1 MLLAVGCM
9 NTHAVHACQPSHI
22 PPQVLNYGIVL
33 RLNDGKLG
41 IKHLMRMLDLLL
53 MISGGRGGSYCHSVI
68 MQLLVVQHQYFYN
81 LPQWQML
88 KNSMSTYNEEAGEI
102 SFSLLSRIVLGDT
115 QQRKFEHMDK
125 CYKLVHM
132 YGAVDRDLEHDR
144 TSKFRKDNNWRRV
157 VGRDSEP
164 VQATVAFVRAK
175 LRAMSQG
182 TFKVYDGAINSFKNG
197 AHAQTHMV
205 HCGKE
210 KPVWVE
216 DTTDLLE
223 FHINKC
229 RKFVVQFAGPFAD
242 VWPEMKP
249 QLDPSLLVAGAEE
262 DEFSDHKSS
271 DEEPEEEYE
280 EQERWSD
287 EGPMENS
294 APKRQ
299 RVHPNKA
306 VAWETSS
313 EEDKS
318 GDDEKEPV
326 VAPVV
331 AEGGGAAE
339 EVDFNDRRSHNV
351 DARNIQP
358 AHRGERAGR
367 HKLVRYAGD
376 VDPDDFVIR
385 GKYSYH
391 RKKKDGL

>member
-1 MLLAVGCM
+1 
-9 NTHAVHACQPSHI
+9 
-22 PPQVLNYGIVL
+22 VLNYGIVL

-41 IKHLMRMLDLLL
+41 VKHLLRMLDLLL
-53 MISGGRGGSYCHSVI
+53 MVSGGRGGSYCHSVI
-68 MQLLVVQHQYFYN
+68 MQLLVVQHQSLHN

-88 KNSMSTYNEEAGEI
+88 KNSMSTFNEEAGEI

-132 YGAVDRDLEHDR
+132 YGAVDRDLTHDR

-157 VGRDSEP
+157 VAPDSEP
-164 VQATVAFVRAK
+164 VQATVAFVRGQ

-182 TFKVYDGAINSFKNG
+182 TFKVYDGSANSYKKG
-197 AHAQTHMV
+197 AHAQSNMV

-210 KPVWVE
+210 RHFWVE
-216 DTTDLLE
+216 DTTDLLDL
-223 FHINKC
+223 HIKKC
-229 RKFVVQFAGPFAD
+229 RKFFNQFAGPFAD

-249 QLDPSLLVAGAEE
+249 QPEPSMLVAESKEE
-262 DEFSDHKSS
+262 EVEDQKSS
-271 DEEPEEEYE
+271 DEEAEEEVE
-280 EQERWSD
+280 EEERWSD

-294 APKRQ
+294 APRRQ

-306 VAWETSS
+306 AAWETDSD
-313 EEDKS
+313 EDNS
-318 GDDEKEPV
+318 DDAKNAAD

-331 AEGGGAAE
+331 AEGGGPTE
-339 EVDFNDRRSHNV
+339 ELDFNDHRTHNV
-351 DARNIQP
+351 DARNIQS

-367 HKLVRYAGD
+367 HKRVRHWPM
-376 VDPDDFVIR
+376 VDPEDFVIR

-391 RKKKDGL
+391 RQKKDGV